1 MSEIQIISQQAVTEI
16 VINRPE
22 KKNALTREM
31 YKTMGDAIIEADA
44 SEACKVVVIRAN
56 GDIFC
61 AGNEISGFAN
71 HGKEPHLAE
80 TVGFMKALTNC
91 KKPVIAEVSG
101 LAVGIGTTMLLHCDL
116 VYCATGTR
124 FVLPFINLGLVPEYA
139 SSYIIPRMAGRRR
152 ASEWLMLGEPFSAQD
167 ASDFGLVTKIV
178 EPDALRDTVSDVAK
192 KLAAK
197 PKFALLQ
204 TKALL
209 NNEAEDIQ
217 QHMDYELDIFIEAM
231 GTDAAQE
238 AFDAFLHK
246 RPINPEKFK

>member
-1 MSEIQIISQQAVTEI
+1 
-16 VINRPE
+16 
-22 KKNALTREM
+22 
-31 YKTMGDAIIEADA
+31 
-44 SEACKVVVIRAN
+44 
-56 GDIFC
+56 
-61 AGNEISGFAN
+61 
-71 HGKEPHLAE
+71 
-80 TVGFMKALTNC
+80 
-91 KKPVIAEVSG
+91 
-101 LAVGIGTTMLLHCDL
+101 
-116 VYCATGTR
+116 
-124 FVLPFINLGLVPEYA
+124 
-139 SSYIIPRMAGRRR
+139 
-152 ASEWLMLGEPFSAQD
+152 MLGEPFSAQD

-178 EPDALRDTVSDVAK
+178 EPDALRDTVSDVAN